1 MAEAGFTQALALYE
15 GRTVGTTLT
24 SNQKAEKDALLAL
37 KQAEKYGITYYVLN
51 ERFYN
56 FVRPDINLDFFNLT
70 REGNQYYDVYGK
82 EVIGTDVYN
91 YLKENWMS
99 LYEAKMA
106 EMFGEGATYVKSSA
120 YGGNFASDEPALP
133 TKNSDGTWDYGEL
146 EQLYWQVKLYQEL
159 MAEKGIDAKAYVN
172 LLPYESMTGQPR
184 ERYEKML
191 EYYCKN
197 IGPLLGY
204 ISYDQYPLNTNGVN
218 ATHLLNLEIVA
229 QYCKAYGLKLHTFL
243 WSKTKDTGHRAITSA
258 NDLRFQMYSNL
269 AFGSTNISYYTYTN
283 HYTIGESSNDSLID
297 FRTGQ
302 RSQAY
307 YWAKEVNNEIHA
319 LEDAYCHFTWESVMY
334 KDVGDYN
341 IPLHLLEKAVK
352 KHSRLTAFT
361 STADILIGNFKDED
375 GKMDATDGFM
385 VVNYTDPI
393 TVSADAANEACLTF
407 ANATHVLVY
416 QQGKSFVKT
425 LKNGETTI
433 SLLAGEGVFVIPF
446 NK

>member
-1 MAEAGFTQALALYE
+1 MAEAGFTQSLALYE
-15 GRTVGTTLT
+15 GRTAGTSLT
-24 SNQKAEKDALLAL
+24 ANQKAEKDALLGLA
-37 KQAEKYGITYYVLN
+37 QAEKYGITYYVLN

-56 FVRPDINLDFFNLT
+56 FVRPDINPDFFNLT
-70 REGNQYYDVYGK
+70 NEGGKYYDAYGK

-91 YLKENWMS
+91 YLKDDWMW
-99 LYEAKMA
+99 LYEEKMT
-106 EMFGEGATYVKSSA
+106 EMFGEGTTYFESSA

-159 MAEKGIDAKAYVN
+159 MARKGIDAKAYVN

-191 EYYCKN
+191 EYYSEN

-204 ISYDQYPLNTNGVN
+204 ISYDQYPLNESGVN

-229 QYCKAYGLKLHTFL
+229 QYCKAYDLELHTFL
-243 WSKTKDTGHRAITSA
+243 WSKTQASAHRAITSA
-258 NDLRFQMYSNL
+258 NDLRFQAYSNL
-269 AFGSTNISYYTYTN
+269 AFGSTNIAYYTYTN
-283 HYTIGESSNDSLID
+283 HYTIGESANNSLID

-302 RSQAY
+302 RAKIY

-319 LEDAYCHFTWESVMY
+319 LEDAYRHFTWESVMY
-334 KDVGDYN
+334 NDVGSYN
-341 IPLHLLEKAVK
+341 VSLGLLENALKS
-352 KHSRLTAFT
+352 HSRLTSFQ

-375 GKMDATDGFM
+375 GAMGATDGFM
-385 VVNYTDPI
+385 VVNYTDPMETTEG
-393 TVSADAANEACLTF
+393 TVDVVDLTF

-416 QQGKSFVKT
+416 QQGESVIKA
-425 LKNGETTI
+425 LENGNA
-433 SLLAGEGVFVIPF
+433 SLSLQPGEGAFVIPF